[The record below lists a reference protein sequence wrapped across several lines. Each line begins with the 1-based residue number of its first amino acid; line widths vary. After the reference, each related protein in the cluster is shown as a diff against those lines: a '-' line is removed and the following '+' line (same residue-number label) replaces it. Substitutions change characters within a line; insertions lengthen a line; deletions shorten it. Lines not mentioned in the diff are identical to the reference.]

1 MEKKKYASNTRAKN
15 KWNAANYDRLYPYVK
30 KGKKATYLAAAK
42 AATDAKRRYYEKTY
56 DRLYPAVKKGKKELY
71 IAAAQAAG
79 KSLNEWIETT
89 LDAAAQQTNGE

>member
-1 MEKKKYASNTRAKN
+1 MPGKYETPR
-15 KWNAANYDRLYPYVK
+15 
-30 KGKKATYLAAAK
+30 GK

-79 KSLNEWIETT
+79 KSLKRRLTRRHGRRTRNNRE
-89 LDAAAQQTNGE
+89 